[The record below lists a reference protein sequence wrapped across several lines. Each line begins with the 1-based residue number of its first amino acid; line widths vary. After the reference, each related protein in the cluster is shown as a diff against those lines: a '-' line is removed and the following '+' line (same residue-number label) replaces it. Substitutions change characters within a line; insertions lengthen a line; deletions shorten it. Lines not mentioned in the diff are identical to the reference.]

1 MFKNGVS
8 SSANENGDLPAADAG
23 GSSSLHDALFTTHLS
38 KIPTTSNQVNQ
49 VNLFLTDSMAFSHK
63 KKSSI

>member
-49 VNLFLTDSMAFSHK
+49 VLTDSMAFSHK